1 MKMTTLTTND
11 GDGALSP
18 LVWSCV
24 HCSTFLCVVLC
35 QLHGTWIEGR
45 EEWMSAVGHLGSRPR

>member
-1 MKMTTLTTND
+1 MMKTTTLTTND

-24 HCSTFLCVVLC
+24 HCNTLLIVLC
-35 QLHGTWIEGR
+35 QLHGTWNEGR
-45 EEWMSAVGHLGSRPR
+45 VVRVRAVGHLGSRPR